1 MFVATRLSAATRGAV
16 AALSRS
22 DGQVAPD
29 GPTVTPPPTSDRCER
44 QRLFDENSKLHQ
56 VLNASKSKIESVASW
71 NTLKRVTNDYELIG
85 GVDVGGVSRMTPI
98 SRSYFKMWEILT
110 DHVPDAFIEKT
121 GSLRCAFLAEG
132 PGGFVESVA
141 TYRASGKQAR
151 GEPLGGSTPDEMHC
165 ITLAQRGMPGW
176 QQLHSRKWVRANP
189 GRCKI
194 HVGADGTGNL
204 YNHDNID
211 HFVTSVGG
219 EQSCHLVTADGGFD
233 VSQNYNMQEDL
244 SLRLQVCETY
254 AALRVQQTGGIFVLK
269 LFDISHPNT
278 VALVWLLTQVYK
290 FVKIVKPVTS
300 RPANSEKYAV
310 CIEHIPCHHI
320 TELLR
325 ANVSSDKPPAFDQV
339 INIIPIPFLK
349 ELYRYNTRYT
359 ARQTHYINNTID
371 LSLSTSQC
379 MDTNMQHQRYQQ
391 QRLIAMKWCKDHRI
405 PCKKRYDTA

>member
-1 MFVATRLSAATRGAV
+1 MLNQQTTPPYTMFVANRVFAATRGGGDTV
-16 AALSRS
+16 S
-22 DGQVAPD
+22 PD
-29 GPTVTPPPTSDRCER
+29 KCER
-44 QRLFDENSKLHQ
+44 QRLFDANTKLHQ
-56 VLNASKSKIESVASW
+56 VLNGSKSKIASVRNW
-71 NTLKRVTNDYELIG
+71 NTLKRITNDYELIG
-85 GVDVGGVSRMTPI
+85 GVDAGGVSRMTPI

-110 DHVPDAFIEKT
+110 DHVPDAFMAKPN
-121 GSLRCAFLAEG
+121 SMRCAFLAEG

-141 TYRASGKQAR
+141 TYRAFGKQTRSAQA
-151 GEPLGGSTPDEMHC
+151 GLGGDDADEMHC
-165 ITLAQRGMPGW
+165 ITLAQHGMPGW
-176 QQLHSRKWVRANP
+176 QQLYSRKWVRANP

-194 HVGADGTGNL
+194 HVGADGTGDL
-204 YNHDNID
+204 YNHANID

-290 FVKIVKPVTS
+290 YVKIVKPVTS

-310 CIEHIPCHHI
+310 CIEHIPCPHI

-325 ANVSSDKPPAFDQV
+325 ANVDTDKPPTFDEV
-339 INIIPIPFLK
+339 IGIIPIPFLK

-359 ARQTHYINNTID
+359 ARQAHYINNTID
-371 LSLSTSQC
+371 LSNTTNVS
-379 MDTNMQHQRYQQ
+379 TNMQQQRFQQ
-391 QRLIAMKWCKDHRI
+391 QRHIAMKWCKDHRI
-405 PCKKRYDTA
+405 PCKKRYAA